1 MDQPKTIKFDMNTD
15 YNLILSFDEP
25 KEFDGKYGK
34 SIMYGAKLSG
44 EEVRF
49 YASPGLHEEIQS
61 QQLKKGAKCAI
72 LKTRDKNVG
81 DFDFFVVN
89 GKSKHKLMS
98 VEDFKQS
105 AEPTFQNA
113 PGSNDN
119 DLTEKV
125 NKLWEW
131 MESCKK
137 KAEVDEEIPF

>member
-1 MDQPKTIKFDMNTD
+1 
-15 YNLILSFDEP
+15 
-25 KEFDGKYGK
+25 
-34 SIMYGAKLSG
+34 
-44 EEVRF
+44 
-49 YASPGLHEEIQS
+49 
-61 QQLKKGAKCAI
+61 
-72 LKTRDKNVG
+72 
-81 DFDFFVVN
+81 
-89 GKSKHKLMS
+89 MS